1 MGWRASGNT
10 KSEQSVSLVVCIL
23 ENWPAPTSI
32 SDDPSI
38 VLLPQMPTYKN
49 DCGVK
54 VRPLLA
60 SEPCYGIEPPPLQHV
75 SEQKSSHLN
84 AKPLKALMPHQPSVH
99 ILDRNMIYIV
109 LVLHASVTYHRID
122 HVWRACQ
129 I

>member
-32 SDDPSI
+32 SADPSI

-49 DCGVK
+49 K

-60 SEPCYGIEPPPLQHV
+60 SEPCYGIEPPPLQHAV
-75 SEQKSSHLN
+75 SKR
-84 AKPLKALMPHQPSVH
+84 V
-99 ILDRNMIYIV
+99 
-109 LVLHASVTYHRID
+109 VT
-122 HVWRACQ
+122 
-129 I
+129 